1 MFSVSSLEAAACTTS
16 ALNHLLSLLP
26 RMAESRAQ
34 LIKADHVPSTGTKK
48 CASFVLSPANV
59 ERGLIFRV
67 RPSQCIL
74 GNTRHRPNV
83 GPMLVQRLRRWPNIS
98 PTLSRCIWVRMLGH
112 LVWLTGDQT
121 RQCSSFLS
129 ITAHYSSMD
138 DDAALQA
145 NTIMQNISCLY
156 WPAKPEGSNC
166 LKSKQLLPF
175 GFAGHCTQACPIFVH
190 IAN

>member
-74 GNTRHRPNV
+74 GNTRHRPCWTNV
-83 GPMLVQRLRRWPNIS
+83 GPASTTLAQHCSNTESMYLGEDAGASSLTDGGSDTPMLFIS
-98 PTLSRCIWVRMLGH
+98 L
-112 LVWLTGDQT
+112 
-121 RQCSSFLS
+121 
-129 ITAHYSSMD
+129 HYRS
-138 DDAALQA
+138 LQL
-145 NTIMQNISCLY
+145 N
-156 WPAKPEGSNC
+156 G
-166 LKSKQLLPF
+166 
-175 GFAGHCTQACPIFVH
+175 
-190 IAN
+190 